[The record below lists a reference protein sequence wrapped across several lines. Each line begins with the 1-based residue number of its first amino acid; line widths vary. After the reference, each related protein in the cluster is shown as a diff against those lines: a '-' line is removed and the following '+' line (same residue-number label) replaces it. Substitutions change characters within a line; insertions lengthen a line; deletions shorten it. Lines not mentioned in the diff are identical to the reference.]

1 MFCGLSTLAHK
12 PIMEK
17 QKNILG
23 EIIVT
28 SLPDTLTI
36 PVPGNQMRHGNYF
49 FQTYKRVFMW

>member
-1 MFCGLSTLAHK
+1 
-12 PIMEK
+12 MEK